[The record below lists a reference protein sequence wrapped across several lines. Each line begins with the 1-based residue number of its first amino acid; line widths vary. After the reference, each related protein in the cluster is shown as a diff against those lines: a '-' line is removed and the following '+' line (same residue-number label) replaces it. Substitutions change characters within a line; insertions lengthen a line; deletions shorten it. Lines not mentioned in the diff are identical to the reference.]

1 MNGLIAY
8 KRALG
13 VLFLSQKVECFI
25 LDVVSSFVCDFL
37 RQEHFERE
45 DIEWREKFNSL
56 VRFCFASVR
65 GHQISKK
72 RASLVS
78 IFKNQAVLGILVVL
92 SCSKK

>member
-45 DIEWREKFNSL
+45 DIEWR
-56 VRFCFASVR
+56 
-65 GHQISKK
+65 
-72 RASLVS
+72 
-78 IFKNQAVLGILVVL
+78 
-92 SCSKK
+92 